1 MMAHLLQ
8 LFQQN
13 KMNKRIV
20 IVSIVGVAAG
30 IAIWLA
36 NRLIT
41 RNQKKALFRRA
52 EKLRRAKPGIAY
64 SYEYTL

>member
-1 MMAHLLQ
+1 MAHLLH

-20 IVSIVGVAAG
+20 IVSIVGIATG

-41 RNQKKALFRRA
+41 KNQKKTRFRRA
-52 EKLRRAKPGIAY
+52 EKLQTVKPGNTY